1 MIKYKKGKKTVK
13 FNVNKIIIVCL
24 ILSTLTIIIGYF
36 LWAILIPIQDF
47 DPIDREELLRTQKE
61 LALNYTV
68 GKNMLYIGFF
78 GFICSAICLLL
89 NKIKILKNKFNRS

>member
-1 MIKYKKGKKTVK
+1 MSP
-13 FNVNKIIIVCL
+13 L
-24 ILSTLTIIIGYF
+24 IYSNNHYWLF

-61 LALNYTV
+61 LALNYTM
-68 GKNMLYIGFF
+68 GKNLLYIGFF

-89 NKIKILKNKFNRS
+89 NKIKTLKNKFNRS

>member
-1 MIKYKKGKKTVK
+1 MK
-13 FNVNKIIIVCL
+13 FNLTKILVSCLLLSIV
-24 ILSTLTIIIGYF
+24 TITIGYF

-68 GKNMLYIGFF
+68 GKNMLYIGFL

-89 NKIKILKNKFNRS
+89 NKIKTLKNKFNRS

>member
-1 MIKYKKGKKTVK
+1 MSP
-13 FNVNKIIIVCL
+13 L
-24 ILSTLTIIIGYF
+24 IYSNNHYWLFFMGHTYSYSR
-36 LWAILIPIQDF
+36 F

-89 NKIKILKNKFNRS
+89 NKIKTLKNKFNRS

>member
-13 FNVNKIIIVCL
+13 FNVNKIILVCL

-47 DPIDREELLRTQKE
+47 DLIDSKQLLRTQKE
-61 LALNYTV
+61 LALNYTL
-68 GKNMLYIGFF
+68 GKNLLHIGFV
-78 GFICSAICLLL
+78 GFISSLIILVLNQIKAI
-89 NKIKILKNKFNRS
+89 KTKFIKH